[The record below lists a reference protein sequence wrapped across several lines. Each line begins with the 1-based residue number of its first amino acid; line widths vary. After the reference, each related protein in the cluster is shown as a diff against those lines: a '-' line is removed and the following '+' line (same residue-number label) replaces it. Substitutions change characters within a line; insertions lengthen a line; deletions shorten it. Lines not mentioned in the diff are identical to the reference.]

1 MQIVKAADKEALL
14 SESINS
20 MPKQTGDRDINP
32 GTMTINFAFDK
43 SEFNPD
49 KATDNYVEKSKAFI
63 ANNTEARLSIIG
75 YTDSVGSDSYN
86 MSLGFRRA
94 QSLKDYFE
102 RKGIS
107 DEKIK
112 VESKGE
118 REPADENKTIS
129 GRANNRRTVITIK
142 N

>member
-1 MQIVKAADKEALL
+1 MQTATVSDSLN
-14 SESINS
+14 SILKKDQNLY
-20 MPKQTGDRDINP
+20 P
-32 GTMTINFAFDK
+32 GVMTINFAFDK
-43 SEFNPD
+43 SGFSPD
-49 KATDNYVEKSKAFI
+49 KATDNYFEKSKAFI

-102 RKGIS
+102 RKGIT

-118 REPADENKTIS
+118 REPADENNTIS